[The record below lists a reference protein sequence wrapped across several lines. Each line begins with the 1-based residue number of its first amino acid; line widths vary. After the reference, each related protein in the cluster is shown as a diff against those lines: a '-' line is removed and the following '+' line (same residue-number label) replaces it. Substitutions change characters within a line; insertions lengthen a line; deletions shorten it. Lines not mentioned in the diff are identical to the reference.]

1 MFFHE
6 NKLAVQ
12 SWNIYSKQLLKG
24 FSMVHKFLFL
34 EQYRYSKKIPSW
46 EKKNIATIDPEF
58 KNFDPKYILE
68 L

>member
-1 MFFHE
+1 
-6 NKLAVQ
+6 
-12 SWNIYSKQLLKG
+12 
-24 FSMVHKFLFL
+24 MVHKFLFL
-34 EQYRYSKKIPSW
+34 EQYRYLKKSPH